1 MWWKAPGP
9 STSILCDACGTNW
22 RKYADLNVRP
32 VREESL
38 PSTTKLPKTVEKREG
53 TPLAGPVSRRAKAGK
68 LSCAFIYVL
77 IRLPSVATQIRRTV
91 CLKTGPLGK

>member
-1 MWWKAPGP
+1 
-9 STSILCDACGTNW
+9 TNW
-22 RKYADLNVRP
+22 RKYADLNMRP

-38 PSTTKLPKTVEKREG
+38 PATTKLPKTVEKREG

-77 IRLPSVATQIRRTV
+77 IRLRVQTSAPAHSTPLPQASVATQIRRMD
-91 CLKTGPLGK
+91 CLKNGPLGKVL